1 MKKISLAAIASVLLV
16 AGSAWALEPEAPAKP
31 ESKPAVPATPI
42 KPMKDEDGKPAK
54 PRAPRPEL
62 LKVGIDAPDWE
73 LKDTNGATV
82 KLSDLRGKV
91 VLMDFWATWCPPC
104 REVMPKLQKM
114 HTDLASKGLVVLG
127 MNTWEDNRSKE
138 ATPESTLKKVTDF
151 LEKNKYTYRNIM
163 GSDTVAKTYAVS
175 GIPTFYLIN
184 HEGKIVHVG
193 VGAGKETEAKL
204 KAEVEKALAAI
215 PADAKPVEETKPAA
229 PASLP
234 MN

>member
-1 MKKISLAAIASVLLV
+1 MKNLALAFSASLLLV
-16 AGSAWALEPEAPAKP
+16 AGSALALEPEAPAKP
-31 ESKPAVPATPI
+31 EVKPAIPATPI
-42 KPMKDEDGKPAK
+42 KPAPGDGDSKDGKPAAK
-54 PRAPRPEL
+54 RPARPKL
-62 LKVGIDAPDWE
+62 LNVGTDAPDWE
-73 LKDTNGATV
+73 LKDTTGATV

-127 MNTWEDNRSKE
+127 MNTWEDTRSKE

-151 LEKNKYTYRNIM
+151 LEKNKYSYRNIM
-163 GSDTVAKTYAVS
+163 GSDAVAKTYAVS

-193 VGAGKETEAKL
+193 VGAGEETEAKL

-215 PADAKPVEETKPAA
+215 PAAAADKPAKGTM
-229 PASLP
+229 LG
-234 MN
+234 N